1 MREVHGECVRSTL
14 PRGIL
19 GPGDLAMPLEH
30 VGGSIWVV
38 DGLGHKAE
46 GMVTAPLL
54 SLLLEAV
61 YHQLVYLLFLHYQIQ
76 TQSINAF

>member
-1 MREVHGECVRSTL
+1 MREVHDKGVRSAL
-14 PRGIL
+14 PGRVL
-19 GPGDLAMPLEH
+19 GAGDLAMPLEH
-30 VGGSIWVV
+30 VGGSIGVV

-61 YHQLVYLLFLHYQIQ
+61 NHQLVYLLLLHYQMQ
-76 TQSINAF
+76 AQSINAF